1 MKNVIIEEKL
11 FLLFQNKR
19 GFLNV
24 SRFLQEYFSA
34 NHVITQV
41 NDQVILNA

>member
-1 MKNVIIEEKL
+1 MKSVIIEEKL

-24 SRFLQEYFSA
+24 SRFLQALLTLFQAIFALA
-34 NHVITQV
+34 N
-41 NDQVILNA
+41 LNHAI